1 MVKNLLIVLFKIL
14 DIIAY
19 VLPIYTS
26 FYWLQID
33 EMNDKIIQLLSF
45 SCLFLDIKFLLFYR
59 ALEYFGMYFAIM
71 IHVAKKIISFLIL
84 LLIVVISFA
93 HAYYILLLP
102 RSDFSFGQR
111 TINNDPNNP
120 WNLASTYNLIYE
132 NGTVD
137 SNPFLIQPP
146 NENTN
151 MFIDFKT
158 SLFATY
164 KFLTG
169 IFKFNFKQFYR
180 FYNLKYLFNLFN
192 FIGDSGALT
201 NWSYLNNPPHV
212 ILIVLFSLLVVVY
225 LMNLFI
231 GLLGDEIQANNNR
244 AAYFMQK
251 AQVI

>member
-1 MVKNLLIVLFKIL
+1 
-14 DIIAY
+14 
-19 VLPIYTS
+19 
-26 FYWLQID
+26 
-33 EMNDKIIQLLSF
+33 
-45 SCLFLDIKFLLFYR
+45 
-59 ALEYFGMYFAIM
+59 M

-84 LLIVVISFA
+84 LFIVVISFA
-93 HAYYILLLP
+93 HACYILLLP
-102 RSDFSFGQR
+102 RSDYSFEQR

-120 WNLASTYNLIYE
+120 WNLASTYNIIYE

-137 SNPFLIQPP
+137 SSPFLIQPP

-164 KFLTG
+164 NFLT
-169 IFKFNFKQFYR
+169 
-180 FYNLKYLFNLFN
+180 
-192 FIGDSGALT
+192 GDSGALS

-212 ILIVLFSLLVVVY
+212 ILIILFSLLVVVY

-231 GLLGDEIQANNNR
+231 GLLNNEIQANNNR

-251 AQVI
+251 AQVLAEIELFYLLPFQRRWKEWFPEVIHYYASIDDIQKVIQEIKQQHKWKLFNKAFPELGQALLKKAHNELNE